1 MALLEINR
9 QFSESSDDS
18 RIVEIA
24 EELSGT
30 LGLQQS
36 VRRVIW
42 SPVAWVVE
50 RPWYLRETLWLCSD
64 LKGKLLAEEWRPLL
78 AATLIYSYRFRRKR
92 WAAKLSIL
100 AAFIAL
106 TGIFYW
112 YYIPFRSSSNIPA
125 CSYRGCGGELFLV
138 PVGILVGLI
147 AITAPYF
154 RRMKLRAD
162 LQAVKELGIGS
173 ELTLVLEKV
182 YKLLFHRARKYAHLS
197 WTPTIPQ
204 RLKNIAS
211 NTKTH

>member
-1 MALLEINR
+1 MALLENNR

-18 RIVEIA
+18 RILEIA
-24 EELSGT
+24 EELRGT

-36 VRRVIW
+36 VGRIIW
-42 SPVAWVVE
+42 SPVVLVVE

-64 LKGKLLAEEWRPLL
+64 LKGKLLPEEWRPLL
-78 AATLIYSYRFRRKR
+78 ATSLIYAYRFHRKR
-92 WAAKLSIL
+92 SAARLSIL
-100 AAFIAL
+100 AAFIGL

-112 YYIPFRSSSNIPA
+112 YYIPFRSPLNVPA

-162 LQAVKELGIGS
+162 LQTVEELGIES
-173 ELTLVLEKV
+173 ELTLVLHKV
-182 YKLLFHRARKYAHLS
+182 YELLFNRTPRYRRLS

-204 RLKNIAS
+204 RLRNIAA